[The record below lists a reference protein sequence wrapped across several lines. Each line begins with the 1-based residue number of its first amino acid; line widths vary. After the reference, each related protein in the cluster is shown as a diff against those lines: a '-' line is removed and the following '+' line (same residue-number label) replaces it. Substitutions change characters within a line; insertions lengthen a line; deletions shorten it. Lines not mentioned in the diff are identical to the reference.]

1 MLKPSC
7 NKGLKKENT
16 RNRVKYAS
24 NQNRAQA
31 KLMVPCSPQN
41 KASFVYFYQTKKL
54 GTAVVLITHNL
65 GVVARYADRVNVMY
79 AGQIIE
85 RGSAEAIFANPLHA
99 YTKGL
104 MSSVP
109 RLDETEKVRLN
120 TIEGQPPLL
129 LREIDG
135 CAFAARNP
143 NREHCLTERHPALI
157 EKEPG
162 HWVAD
167 CPGCLM

>member
-1 MLKPSC
+1 MENEDLIKIKKNDLLFKLIDTMTFTIEEEFKDIDRKDMETFSDIYSLIKNSIKTEINFNFPELKDKNP
-7 NKGLKKENT
+7 
-16 RNRVKYAS
+16 V
-24 NQNRAQA
+24 
-31 KLMVPCSPQN
+31 
-41 KASFVYFYQTKKL
+41 
-54 GTAVVLITHNL
+54 
-65 GVVARYADRVNVMY
+65 
-79 AGQIIE
+79 
-85 RGSAEAIFANPLHA
+85 SAEAIFSNPLHA

-143 NREHCLTERHPALI
+143 NRDHCLTDRHPVLV
-157 EKEPG
+157 EKEKD